1 MKAFTRAHKAGFILP
16 NLSED
21 FKYFPHTK
29 CKILDG
35 KMLSQNFI
43 TQAQLLRNNRKIPC
57 LAVLLIGDNP
67 ASKVYVNNKI
77 KIFKESGF
85 LSETFFLNESE
96 TSEAQVIKLINELNQ
111 NTNID
116 GILVQLPLPK
126 KYNTENILKTIAPQ
140 KDVDGFLAH
149 NMGSLATGEL
159 NTAIACTPFGI
170 MAMLH
175 SYGIP
180 ISGKHAV
187 VIGRSNIVGK
197 PMGLLL
203 LTDDATVTIAH
214 SKTQNLMSIC
224 KNADIVIAA
233 AGQPEMIT
241 QDYISPKT
249 VVIDVGIHRKTDG
262 KLCGDVNQNVK
273 EVASALSPVPGGVG
287 PMTIAMLLLNTALA
301 AWDTNKR

>member
-1 MKAFTRAHKAGFILP
+1 MKAFNRAQNAGFILP
-16 NLSED
+16 SLVNEI
-21 FKYFPHTK
+21 KYFPDTN

-35 KMLSQNFI
+35 KILSSHFI
-43 TQAQLLRNNRKIPC
+43 NQAQLLRNNRKSPC

-77 KIFKESGF
+77 KIFKEAGF
-85 LSETFFLNESE
+85 LSETFFLAEAE
-96 TSEAQVIKLINELNQ
+96 TSEKQVIQLLEQLNT
-111 NTNID
+111 NINID

-126 KYNTENILKTIAPQ
+126 KYNSEAILNSIAPQ

-175 SYGIP
+175 SYGVS

-214 SKTQNLMSIC
+214 SKTQNLNKIC
-224 KNADIVIAA
+224 KEADIVIAA

-241 QDYISPKT
+241 KDYISPNT
-249 VVIDVGIHRKTDG
+249 VIIDVGIHRKNDG
-262 KLCGDVNQNVK
+262 KLCGDVNPNVK

-287 PMTIAMLLLNTALA
+287 PMTIAMLMLNTALA
-301 AWDTNKR
+301 AWNKDKK